1 MELRLNKKTLELNS
15 QSFGEMQYDA
25 TLSQVI
31 QQFVEK
37 NVSEYDLNPIQQF
50 VAKRMPD
57 SDRSLSQSVQRE
69 EGSLYNY
76 VLASLDTLKAG
87 RAVNPSF
94 VSQGK
99 SLDSTEKDKQACGE
113 YVMHDAMQLFLEMY
127 RKYNAQQQQFDEMS
141 NQIKRYEQEIEVLQF
156 NLEERL
162 RVVEAERDKLT
173 KDIKK
178 YEAYVNYQ
186 VTRLNKALQ

>member
-1 MELRLNKKTLELNS
+1 MELRLNKETLELNS
-15 QSFGEMQYDA
+15 QSFGDMQYDA
-25 TLSQVI
+25 TLSQAI

-37 NVSEYDLNPIQQF
+37 NMSAYGLNPIKQF

-57 SDRSLSQSVQRE
+57 NERNLYQPIQRCE
-69 EGSLYNY
+69 SSLYNY
-76 VLASLDTLKAG
+76 VLESLDTLKTS
-87 RAVNPSF
+87 RAVKPAV
-94 VSQGK
+94 VSQEQ
-99 SLDSTEKDKQACGE
+99 SSDWTEKDKQALVE

-162 RVVEAERDKLT
+162 RAVEAERDKLT
-173 KDIKK
+173 QDIRK